1 MVIVDDSAVFRGALT
16 STLAALAGVRVTGT
30 AATVKEAVELVH
42 RLRPD
47 VVLMDVGLPDG
58 DGITATRRLR
68 HEVPETEIVV
78 MTLHDGPRY
87 GQSALEAGAL
97 AFVSKPRL
105 EERLEPILK
114 EIRDRRGAGG
124 GEMNLKDGRA
134 LGRVDRFERFER
146 VEQASVLA
154 AGLAHDLATPLAA
167 MEIERDTVDKALLQ
181 LARLVEDQPAGAAAV
196 ARARAA
202 LTALDD
208 ASGYMGRMLRDFR
221 RLTRDPN
228 AGETADVH
236 MAVNT
241 AMRYCRPLVSDRAS
255 VAISVPRDLTVRIAE
270 HTLIRVIINLILNAA
285 QAFSTGVTRARWIDV
300 VATSAKGVITIDV
313 ADNAGG
319 VPDSVRARL
328 FEPFV
333 TSRGEG
339 GLGLGLP
346 VARAL
351 LRRAGGELELIA
363 TGSTETRFR
372 CTLPLA

>member
-1 MVIVDDSAVFRGALT
+1 
-16 STLAALAGVRVTGT
+16 
-30 AATVKEAVELVH
+30 
-42 RLRPD
+42 
-47 VVLMDVGLPDG
+47 
-58 DGITATRRLR
+58 
-68 HEVPETEIVV
+68 
-78 MTLHDGPRY
+78 
-87 GQSALEAGAL
+87 
-97 AFVSKPRL
+97 
-105 EERLEPILK
+105 
-114 EIRDRRGAGG
+114 
-124 GEMNLKDGRA
+124 
-134 LGRVDRFERFER
+134 VDRFERFER
-146 VEQASVLA
+146 IEQASVLA

-181 LARLVEDQPAGAAAV
+181 LARLVEDQPAGSAAV
-196 ARARAA
+196 ARARTA

-300 VATSAKGVITIDV
+300 VATSTKGVITLDV

-363 TGSTETRFR
+363 TGPTETRFR